1 MFAVI
6 YLIFH
11 FVMVILILIRGGKY
25 KLFKGHTKKENIVVI
40 ITILFL
46 WPVVAIYS
54 LLDDIINYKDFL

>member
-1 MFAVI
+1 
-6 YLIFH
+6 
-11 FVMVILILIRGGKY
+11 MVILILIRGGKY